1 MRKTCYTVY
10 EKNPKGGLRYADEAI
25 YDDGNIARPAGDRGL
40 RGCPAGGRLVA
51 FPTETVYGL
60 GASAFNA
67 AACARIFEV
76 KRRPAD
82 KPLLCHLFSL
92 EQAEEIAYLTDEARA
107 FLRRYTPGPLTLVL
121 KKKPCV
127 PDVVSAGGDTVGLRF
142 PANPVCRAF
151 LRACG
156 CPGGRAVGQSFVA
169 PSPVTASPVID
180 AFTVRSTPCSTAE
193 KRPSAPPR
201 PSCRWRGAAETD
213 PRRRAAGVGTEGA
226 AGAMK
231 IIGICGGSGSGKTE
245 ALRILAADGM
255 PTLNCD
261 AVSRQV
267 MQPGSVCCRELC
279 EAFGTELLREDG
291 SLDRRRLFAL
301 TFNDPEKLQTRIGS
315 PIFIFCGRST
325 RGSKRTARRRPSP

>member
-25 YDDGNIARPAGDRGL
+25 YDDGNIARPAGDRACAAAL
-40 RGCPAGGRLVA
+40 RAGRAGRLSR
-51 FPTETVYGL
+51 PRRCTGL

-107 FLRRYTPGPLTLVL
+107 LLRRYTPGPLTLVL

-156 CPGGRAVGQSFVA
+156 CPVA
-169 PSPVTASPVID
+169 APSANLSSQPSPVTASPVID
-180 AFTVRSTPCSTAE
+180 AFYGAIDAVLDGGKTAIGTPSTILSLAGE
-193 KRPSAPPR
+193 RPELIR
-201 PSCRWRGAAETD
+201 
-213 PRRRAAGVGTEGA
+213 
-226 AGAMK
+226 AGALPESELK
-231 IIGICGGSGSGKTE
+231 
-245 ALRILAADGM
+245 ALLG
-255 PTLNCD
+255 L
-261 AVSRQV
+261 
-267 MQPGSVCCRELC
+267 
-279 EAFGTELLREDG
+279 
-291 SLDRRRLFAL
+291 
-301 TFNDPEKLQTRIGS
+301 
-315 PIFIFCGRST
+315 
-325 RGSKRTARRRPSP
+325 

>member
-1 MRKTCYTVY
+1 MQTKLYTMT
-10 EKNPKGGLRYADEAI
+10 ETSPDRQAIEAW
-25 YDDGNIARPAGDRGL
+25 

-107 FLRRYTPGPLTLVL
+107 LLRRYTPGPLTLVL

-156 CPGGRAVGQSFVA
+156 CPVA
-169 PSPVTASPVID
+169 APSANLSSQPSPVTASPVID
-180 AFTVRSTPCSTAE
+180 AFYGAIDAILDGGKTAIGTPSTILSLAGE
-193 KRPSAPPR
+193 RPELIR
-201 PSCRWRGAAETD
+201 
-213 PRRRAAGVGTEGA
+213 
-226 AGAMK
+226 AGALPESELK
-231 IIGICGGSGSGKTE
+231 
-245 ALRILAADGM
+245 ALLG
-255 PTLNCD
+255 L
-261 AVSRQV
+261 
-267 MQPGSVCCRELC
+267 
-279 EAFGTELLREDG
+279 
-291 SLDRRRLFAL
+291 
-301 TFNDPEKLQTRIGS
+301 
-315 PIFIFCGRST
+315 
-325 RGSKRTARRRPSP
+325 